1 MTSRKNNSFIL
12 QGSILAVT
20 AIVVRIIGLI
30 YRIPLQNIIG
40 DEGMGYYSYAYEPYS
55 VMLMLSY
62 HGIPTAVSKLVSS
75 NKSLGKFR
83 NVERIFKM
91 ALAIALSIGC
101 ITGSIMFFGST
112 YLASNII
119 GVPMCKWAM
128 LALGPT
134 LVVLSVMG
142 VIRGFFQGVGTVIPT
157 SFSQVIEQIVN
168 AIVSIV
174 SALYLFQ
181 YGAMYDSVVGTESYA
196 EGYGAAGGTIGT
208 FLGALAALIFLVF
221 VFKAYKKYLKKM
233 VRKDREAA
241 DSYGTITKVIAF
253 TAVPLILNSL
263 LFNCNTTVESI
274 VFNKLMLAKEGN
286 TMDSISALWGIFT
299 GKYKVLVTVPIS
311 ISTALAVSIIPNFAG
326 DMALGN
332 KKVIAGKVQRAIR
345 FGMLVAIPSAVGL
358 SVLAEP
364 IISMLFSP
372 YSAVDVNLLRYG
384 TIAVVLYSLSTITN
398 ATLQGIDK
406 ERFTVTS
413 AAVSLVIHIAV
424 LALLVGVF
432 DLGIYGVL
440 IAYICF
446 ALVVCVVNNFAIARL
461 LSYRQ
466 EYFKTFLIPLVSAL
480 VMGFAVFGMYKGFVA
495 LSLGNILSCAI
506 SILLGAIV
514 YALVLLVLKGVDED
528 EISALPKGR
537 IIVRVL
543 KKIHLL

>member
-12 QGSILAVT
+12 QGSILAIT
-20 AIVVRIIGLI
+20 SIVVRIIGLI

-62 HGIPTAVSKLVSS
+62 HGIPAAVSKLVSA
-75 NKSLGKFR
+75 NKSLGRFR

-112 YLASNII
+112 YIASEII
-119 GVPMCKWAM
+119 GVPMCRWAM

-142 VIRGFFQGVGTVIPT
+142 VIRGFFQGVGTMIPT

-181 YGAMYDSVVGTESYA
+181 YGAMYDSVIGTESYA

-208 FLGALAALIFLVF
+208 FLGAFAALVFLAF
-221 VFKAYKKYLKKM
+221 LFKAYGKYLKKM

-241 DSYGTITKVIAF
+241 DSYGTVAKIITF

-263 LFNCNTTVESI
+263 LFNSNTTIESI
-274 VFNKLMLAKEGN
+274 VFNKLMLAKAGN
-286 TMDSISALWGIFT
+286 TMDSISALWGVFT

-311 ISTALAVSIIPNFAG
+311 VSTALAVSIIPNFAG

-332 KKVIAGKVQRAIR
+332 KKVLAGKLQRAIR
-345 FGMLVAIPSAVGL
+345 FGMIVAIPSAVGL

-372 YSAVDVNLLRYG
+372 YGAVDVNLLRYG
-384 TIAVVLYSLSTITN
+384 TVAVVLYSMSTITN
-398 ATLQGIDK
+398 AALQGIGK

-413 AAVSLVIHIAV
+413 AAVALVIHIVV
-424 LALLVGVF
+424 LALMVGVF
-432 DLGIYGVL
+432 DTGIYGVL

-446 ALVVCVVNNFAIARL
+446 ALVVCVINNLAISRIL
-461 LSYRQ
+461 TYRQ
-466 EYFKTFLIPLVSAL
+466 EYFKTFFIPFVSAV
-480 VMGFAVFGMYKGFVA
+480 VMGFAVFGIYRGFTA
-495 LSLGNILSCAI
+495 LSLSRVLSCGL

-514 YALVLLVLKGVDED
+514 YLIILLVLKGVDED
-528 EISALPKGR
+528 ELAAIPKGR
-537 IIVRVL
+537 ILVKIL

>member
-12 QGSILAVT
+12 QGSILAIT
-20 AIVVRIIGLI
+20 SIVVRIIGLI

-62 HGIPTAVSKLVSS
+62 HGIPAAVSKLVSA
-75 NKSLGKFR
+75 NKSLGRFR

-112 YLASNII
+112 YIASEII
-119 GVPMCKWAM
+119 GVPMCRWAM

-142 VIRGFFQGVGTVIPT
+142 VIRGFFQGVGTMIPT

-181 YGAMYDSVVGTESYA
+181 YGAMYDSVIGTESYA

-208 FLGALAALIFLVF
+208 FLGAFAALVFLAF
-221 VFKAYKKYLKKM
+221 LFKAYGKYLKKM

-241 DSYGTITKVIAF
+241 DSYGTVAKIITF

-263 LFNCNTTVESI
+263 LFNSNTTIESI
-274 VFNKLMLAKEGN
+274 VFNKLMLAKAGN
-286 TMDSISALWGIFT
+286 TMDSISALWGVFT

-311 ISTALAVSIIPNFAG
+311 VSTALAVSIIPNFAG

-332 KKVIAGKVQRAIR
+332 KKVLAGKLQRAIR
-345 FGMLVAIPSAVGL
+345 FGMIVAIPSAVGL

-372 YSAVDVNLLRYG
+372 YGAVDVNLLRYG
-384 TIAVVLYSLSTITN
+384 TVAVVLYSMSTITN
-398 ATLQGIDK
+398 AALQGIGK

-413 AAVSLVIHIAV
+413 AAVALVIHIVV
-424 LALLVGVF
+424 LALMVGVF
-432 DLGIYGVL
+432 DTGIYGVL

-446 ALVVCVVNNFAIARL
+446 ALVVCVINNLAISRIL
-461 LSYRQ
+461 TYRQ
-466 EYFKTFLIPLVSAL
+466 EYFKTFFIPFVSAV
-480 VMGFAVFGMYKGFVA
+480 VMGFAVFGIYRGFTA
-495 LSLGNILSCAI
+495 LSLSRVLSCGL
-506 SILLGAIV
+506 SIFLGAIV
-514 YALVLLVLKGVDED
+514 YLIILLVLKGVDED
-528 EISALPKGR
+528 ELAAIPKGR
-537 IIVRVL
+537 ILVKIL

>member
-75 NKSLGKFR
+75 NKSLGRFR

-112 YLASNII
+112 YLASEII
-119 GVPMCKWAM
+119 GVPMCRWAM

-181 YGAMYDSVVGTESYA
+181 YGAMYDSVIGTESYA

-208 FLGALAALIFLVF
+208 FLGAFAALVFLIF

-233 VRKDREAA
+233 VRRDREPA

-332 KKVIAGKVQRAIR
+332 KKAIAGKVQRAIR

-372 YSAVDVNLLRYG
+372 YSTVDVNLLRYG

-413 AAVSLVIHIAV
+413 AAVSLVIHIVV

-432 DLGIYGVL
+432 NLGIYGVL

-446 ALVVCVVNNFAIARL
+446 ALVVCVVNNLAIARL

-466 EYFKTFLIPLVSAL
+466 EYFKTFLIPFVSAL
-480 VMGFAVFGMYKGFVA
+480 VMGFAVFGMYKGFIA
-495 LSLGNILSCAI
+495 LTFGRILSCSL
-506 SILLGAIV
+506 SIVLGAVV

-528 EISALPKGR
+528 EVLALPKGR
-537 IIVRVL
+537 IIVRIL

>member
-12 QGSILAVT
+12 QGSILAIT
-20 AIVVRIIGLI
+20 SIVVRIIGLI

-62 HGIPTAVSKLVSS
+62 HGIPAAVSKLVSV
-75 NKSLGKFR
+75 NKSLGRFR
-83 NVERIFKM
+83 NVERIFKI

-112 YLASNII
+112 YIASEII
-119 GVPMCKWAM
+119 GVPMCRWAM

-142 VIRGFFQGVGTVIPT
+142 VIRGFFQGVGTMIPT

-181 YGAMYDSVVGTESYA
+181 YGAMYDSVIGTESYA

-208 FLGALAALIFLVF
+208 FLGAFAALLFLIF
-221 VFKAYKKYLKKM
+221 VFKAYGKYLKKM
-233 VRKDREAA
+233 VRKDRDAA
-241 DSYGTITKVIAF
+241 DSYGTVAKIITF

-263 LFNCNTTVESI
+263 LFNSNTTLESI
-274 VFNKLMLAKEGN
+274 VFNKLMLSKAGN
-286 TMDSISALWGIFT
+286 TMDSISALWGVFT
-299 GKYKVLVTVPIS
+299 GKFKVLVTVPIS
-311 ISTALAVSIIPNFAG
+311 VSTALAVSIIPNFAG

-332 KKVIAGKVQRAIR
+332 KKALAGKLQRAIR
-345 FGMLVAIPSAVGL
+345 FGMIVAIPSAVGL

-372 YSAVDVNLLRYG
+372 YGAVDVNLLRYG
-384 TIAVVLYSLSTITN
+384 TIAVVLYSISTITN
-398 ATLQGIDK
+398 AALQGIGK
-406 ERFTVTS
+406 ESFTVTS
-413 AAVSLVIHIAV
+413 AAISLVIHLAV
-424 LALLVGVF
+424 LALMVGVF
-432 DLGIYGVL
+432 DMGIYGVL

-446 ALVVCVVNNFAIARL
+446 ALVVCIINNFAVSRILA
-461 LSYRQ
+461 YRQ
-466 EYFKTFLIPLVSAL
+466 EYLKTFVIPFVSAI
-480 VMGFAVFGMYKGFVA
+480 VMGFAVFGIYKGFMA
-495 LSLGNILSCAI
+495 LALGKIISCGL

-514 YALVLLVLKGVDED
+514 YLVVLLVLKGVDED
-528 EISALPKGR
+528 ELESIPKGR
-537 IIVRVL
+537 ILVKIL